1 LHSTPLLDFQTD
13 ISHPLPPVMTEAKI
27 NIAGARVVS
36 RLRGS
41 FDAVFG
47 AGISF
52 DMQDASDLDIS
63 YTASDSLSASIIR

>member
-1 LHSTPLLDFQTD
+1 VLYLTSGNKNKQK
-13 ISHPLPPVMTEAKI
+13 TEAKI
-27 NIAGARVVS
+27 DIAGARVVS

-52 DMQDASDLDIS
+52 DMQDASDLDVS
-63 YTASDSLSASIIR
+63 HAASGSRSSSLIR